1 MQYRVDE
8 IRACGL
14 ECKWSRNSKG
24 APIIVAKTD
33 TKDRRGN
40 FVWAAID
47 ADVWERA
54 KTLGVKRAFDEATAF
69 VEFFSVPA

>member
-14 ECKWSRNSKG
+14 ECKWGRNSKG

-33 TKDRRGN
+33 TKDRSGN
-40 FVWAAID
+40 HVWAAID
-47 ADVWERA
+47 AGVWERA
-54 KTLGVKRAFDEATAF
+54 KAVGVKRAFDEATAF